1 MHLSPGTKLDGYEVL
16 SLLGV
21 GGMGEVYR
29 ARDPVL
35 KREVAVK
42 ILPSFVSRDPE
53 RLRRFE
59 QEAQAAAALNHPNIL
74 AIYRFGVFD
83 GAPYLVSELLLGE
96 TLRQQ
101 LKRGPLPVRKSI
113 DYGIQIAHG
122 IAAAHEKGI
131 VHRDLKPE
139 NLFVTQGGRVKILD
153 FGLAKLTQ
161 PQQEMDPTSPTV
173 ASATEPGVAMGTAGY
188 MSPEQ
193 VRGQAVNHRADIFA
207 FGAILYEML
216 AGTRAF
222 QRSTSADTM
231 AAVLNED
238 PPSISQIAQST
249 PQGLQRVVHRCLE
262 KNPEQRF
269 QSASDLAFA
278 LEALSETGSAP
289 TGAIPVLKAQK
300 RWWFAA
306 VGCALAIV
314 VAVLWW
320 FAKPSAPPTVESVT
334 QITNDG
340 QSKNGYVETDGS
352 RIYFNEGPFG
362 SYRMAQVSVHGGQ
375 TGELTSNLLNPEIV
389 GVTGDGSALLVL
401 TGSFVATRRT
411 MWSVP
416 LPVGEARRL
425 GDTNVTSARLFPD
438 GRLLY
443 TLDSEIF
450 IAEKDGSNPRKLE
463 EISTYHALPRISPDG
478 TRLVF
483 EVDDESANSWTIYE
497 AVSDGT
503 GIHPVLKWRQD
514 LPTDI
519 CCLRWTDN
527 GKYLLFRGIT
537 DARSDL
543 WAFSDE
549 KRFLSRPPAPVR
561 LTNGPISYGSFAASP
576 DGQQIFAV
584 GALRHG
590 ELLRY
595 DPKTHDFLP
604 YLGGISASDP
614 TFCRDG
620 KWMAYMSYPEHTL
633 WRSRSDGSDRLQLTY
648 SPVVVRFPRISSD
661 GTKVAFSDDTG
672 LVYVVSMNGG
682 TLRKF
687 TEGGTA
693 PDWSPDGNLL
703 AVTSFRHGAYQSEI
717 MDVRNGSVS
726 VLPGSKNTVGAW
738 FATQD
743 TLIATA
749 NDQSKLVRYD
759 FRTQKWSDILTSP
772 DKFVNWVMSPDGK
785 YFYYSTGGNNPTVF
799 RMRTADDAVEKVV
812 SLKNVRMVNDPE
824 TGPKL
829 NVTPDN
835 SVLVLRDI
843 GSEELYALSV
853 QWR

>member
-29 ARDPVL
+29 ARDAVL

-42 ILPSFVSRDPE
+42 VLPYFVLRDSD

-59 QEAQAAAALNHPNIL
+59 LEAQAAAALNHPNIL
-74 AIYRFGVFD
+74 AIYRFGIFD

-101 LKRGPLPVRKSI
+101 LKRGPVPVRKSI
-113 DYGIQIAHG
+113 DYGVQIAHG

-139 NLFVTQGGRVKILD
+139 NLFITQGGRVKILD

-161 PQQEMDPTSPTV
+161 PRREMDPTSPTV
-173 ASATEPGVAMGTAGY
+173 ASATELGVVMGTAGY

-193 VRGQAVNHRADIFA
+193 VRGQAVDHRADIFA
-207 FGAILYEML
+207 FGAILYELL

-231 AAVLNED
+231 AAILNED
-238 PPSISQIAQST
+238 PMSISQLAQGT

-262 KNPEQRF
+262 KSPEQRF

-289 TGAIPVLKAQK
+289 ADAIAVLKAQ
-300 RWWFAA
+300 RSWWIAA

-314 VAVLWW
+314 IAILWW
-320 FAKPSAPPTVESVT
+320 FAKPSAPPTVESIT
-334 QITNDG
+334 QLTNDG
-340 QSKNGYVETDGS
+340 QSKNGHVETDGS

-375 TGELTSNLLNPEIV
+375 TGDLTSNLLNPEIA
-389 GVTGDGSALLVL
+389 GLTGDGSALLAL
-401 TGSFVATRRT
+401 TGSIVATRRT
-411 MWSVP
+411 MWSLP

-425 GDTNVTSARLFPD
+425 GDTDVTGANLFPD

-443 TLDSEIF
+443 SLDSGTF
-450 IAEKDGSNPRKLE
+450 IAGKDGSNPRKLE
-463 EISTYHALPRISPDG
+463 EISRYHVLPRISPDG
-478 TRLVF
+478 ARLAF
-483 EVDDESANSWTIYE
+483 EVDDENAKSWTIYE
-497 AVSDGT
+497 AASNGT
-503 GIHPVLKWRQD
+503 GIRPVLRWRQG

-519 CCLRWTDN
+519 CCLRWTEN

-543 WAFSDE
+543 WVCSDE
-549 KRFLSRPPAPVR
+549 KRFGSRPPTPVR
-561 LTNGPISYGSFAASP
+561 LTNGPISYSSFAASR
-576 DGQQIFAV
+576 DGKQVFAV
-584 GALRHG
+584 GALRRG

-595 DPKTHDFLP
+595 DPKTNEFLP

-614 TFCRDG
+614 TFSRDG

-648 SPVVVRFPRISSD
+648 SPVVVRFPRISPD
-661 GTKVAFSDDTG
+661 GTKVAFSDDEG
-672 LVYVVSMNGG
+672 VVYVVSMNGG
-682 TLRKF
+682 TLRKL
-687 TEGGTA
+687 TGGSA

-703 AVTSFRHGAYQSEI
+703 AATSFSNGVYQSQI
-717 MDVRNGSVS
+717 VDLRNGSIS
-726 VLPGSKNTVGAW
+726 LLPGSKDTVGPW

-743 TLIATA
+743 MVVAIA

-759 FRTQKWSDILTSP
+759 FKTQKWSDILTSP
-772 DKFVNWVMSPDGK
+772 DKFVNWEMSPDDK

-799 RMRTADDAVEKVV
+799 RMRMANDAVEQVV
-812 SLKNVRMVNDPE
+812 SLKNVRMVNDPDS
-824 TGPKL
+824 GPKL

-843 GSEELYALSV
+843 GTEELYALSV